1 MFKDAQGRKWRH
13 RIIKPDGTIV
23 FSNDGGPLPDGHSMS
38 VGMMMTDAARGAG
51 VMMTDTKV
59 NDDLMADARQRF
71 ADTYGA
77 GAECLAGFSERV
89 KAQYAL
95 GDAQS
100 NEVFRVQDAADKLRG
115 LANRANM
122 VAAGHS
128 RAIFGDSADNSLA
141 VAAFL
146 TRQADM
152 AQGRADALRAGQS
165 PGVERFDPR
174 QNQRIADARAEGGDR
189 AVAYEI
195 HKARLSNAWQGNRR

>member
-1 MFKDAQGRKWRH
+1 MFTDEAGRKWKH
-13 RIIKPDGTIV
+13 RYQKRDGT
-23 FSNDGGPLPDGHSMS
+23 FRYSDDGVLRDGESMYIPLR
-38 VGMMMTDAARGAG
+38 MTDAAAMTGGRY
-51 VMMTDTKV
+51 MTDTNF
-59 NDDLMADARQRF
+59 NDAMMADARQRF

-100 NEVFRVQDAADKLRG
+100 NEVFRVQDAADKLRS

-122 VAAGHS
+122 VASGQS
-128 RAIFGDSADNSLA
+128 RALFGDSADNSLA

-152 AQGRADALRAGQS
+152 AQGRADALRASGRAGE
-165 PGVERFDPR
+165 PMRFDHSHNR
-174 QNQRIADARAEGGDR
+174 RIADARASGNPSR
-189 AVAYEI
+189 IAYEVANA
-195 HKARLSNAWQGNRR
+195 ARANAWKGNR